1 MTTFD
6 AVLRAQLR
14 RDPGRPL
21 VTWYDHA
28 TGERVELS
36 VTTYANWVAK
46 AASLLVEE
54 GDLERGMRLRIDLP
68 THWLGPVFLGAAW
81 TVGLV
86 VTTDDDPDAVVCGP
100 DTLESGPRGPTTSWC
115 SPAACCRSASASP
128 TPVPAGV
135 HDVGLEIWSQ
145 PDAFAPWDPP
155 TAQDAATDGAYGDAT
170 QGALM
175 EAAAAG
181 SLLTDG
187 GRLFS
192 MANPASPPGI
202 ATFTE
207 PLVRGG
213 SLVLVRHPDPGG
225 STRRTPRNVPP
236 TGPVTR
242 GLSPTGPQ
250 PARSKPS
257 IPLAEVAR
265 GGDLAARARVE
276 VDVAR
281 AGPAHDVVAAPL
293 ARMSLTPTTQ
303 SKPRR
308 SLGRP
313 AVAGDL
319 AARATSWPAP
329 DPGPP
334 VPA

>member
-1 MTTFD
+1 VTTFD
-6 AVLRAQLR
+6 AALRAQLR

-68 THWLGPVFLGAAW
+68 THWLSPVFLGAAW

-86 VTTDDDPDAVVCGP
+86 VTSGDDPDAVVCGP
-100 DTLESGPRGPTTSWC
+100 DGLEEWAARRDDLVVLAC
-115 SPAACCRSASASP
+115 SLLPLGVRFATA
-128 TPVPAGV
+128 VPAGV

-145 PDAFAPWDPP
+145 PDAFSPWDPP

-170 QGALM
+170 QGDLM
-175 EAAAAG
+175 ESAAAG

-192 MANPASPPGI
+192 VANPASPPGV

-213 SLVLVRHPDPGG
+213 SLVLVRNPDPGRLDA
-225 STRRTPRNVPP
+225 TY
-236 TGPVTR
+236 
-242 GLSPTGPQ
+242 
-250 PARSKPS
+250 A
-257 IPLAEVAR
+257 AE
-265 GGDLAARARVE
+265 RATH
-276 VDVAR
+276 R
-281 AGPAHDVVAAPL
+281 AGDPEV
-293 ARMSLTPTTQ
+293 
-303 SKPRR
+303 
-308 SLGRP
+308 RP
-313 AVAGDL
+313 A
-319 AARATSWPAP
+319 P
-329 DPGPP
+329 
-334 VPA
+334 